1 LEKEEEAR
9 KLKDSTHHFFV
20 SFFEKETS

>member
-1 LEKEEEAR
+1 LEKEEA
-9 KLKDSTHHFFV
+9 KKSKDYITTFFV